1 MRAQSEQFLLAS
13 RPSYRLPEQALAPI
27 ARGCIDDP
35 LAVSAPEGIAIV
47 TFKCETI
54 KGLLLQ
60 VINPDAPLLLADNG
74 QSARRER
81 IYTFNQ
87 YFAMI
92 RIDEFK
98 YIWTAE
104 IQNGFF
110 QRGDW
115 GGFSGPVAVDTGGG
129 AAVNLY
135 TNPKEDA
142 PAGIRHI
149 PMSVPLASAA
159 GWYMKELI
167 KYPPQFKIGVLNNN
181 PPIYDL
187 IPKMKGAMERVQE
200 EIREEK
206 YPRPQ

>member
-1 MRAQSEQFLLAS
+1 M
-13 RPSYRLPEQALAPI
+13 
-27 ARGCIDDP
+27 
-35 LAVSAPEGIAIV
+35 
-47 TFKCETI
+47 
-54 KGLLLQ
+54 
-60 VINPDAPLLLADNG
+60 LLADNG

-110 QRGDW
+110 QKGDW
-115 GGFSGPVAVDTGGG
+115 GGFSGPIAVETGGG
-129 AAVNLY
+129 VAVNLY

-142 PAGIRHI
+142 PSGIRHI
-149 PMSVPLASAA
+149 PMSVPLAHAG
-159 GWYMKELI
+159 GWYVKELI
-167 KYPPQFKIGVLNNN
+167 KYPSQFKIGFLSNN
-181 PPIYDL
+181 PPVYDL
-187 IPKMKGAMERVQE
+187 IPKVKRQMEKVHE
-200 EIREEK
+200 EILDEK

>member
-1 MRAQSEQFLLAS
+1 MGRRRARSDLCLLKGYDKA
-13 RPSYRLPEQALAPI
+13 API
-27 ARGCIDDP
+27 GGLFDQADVLPTLVSLAGKPGAQLAEFFPKTTYIDGVDQ
-35 LAVSAPEGIAIV
+35 SGM
-47 TFKCETI
+47 
-54 KGLLLQ
+54 
-60 VINPDAPLLLADNG
+60 LLADNG